1 MRVFVATLL
10 ALVSAWL
17 LYLASPYYAL
27 YRLGQAVEAG
37 DVGAVTSRVNV
48 RALRF
53 SLAKQ
58 LAAEIVAAEAGRSGI
73 ATPDAERAAGA
84 ALALADPL
92 LDEFVTPA
100 GVARLLRSG
109 TAASAQSGSA
119 FARDGVDLDDL
130 DDFLASSSWR
140 GFRNVY
146 FLLPPGEPPGSR
158 FRLQLRLG
166 QMTWRVVSL
175 ELPDGVRHRIATELL
190 KRRRT

>member
-1 MRVFVATLL
+1 MRVFVAGLL
-10 ALVSAWL
+10 ALVAAWL

-37 DVGAVTSRVNV
+37 NVAEVTSRVNV

-58 LAAEIVAAEAGRSGI
+58 VASEIVSSESNHGI

-92 LDEFVTPA
+92 LDEFVTPS
-100 GVARLLRSG
+100 GVARLLRAG
-109 TAASAQSGSA
+109 APGSAGGSA

-130 DDFLASSSWR
+130 DDFLGASSWR

-175 ELPDGVRHRIATELL
+175 ELPDDVRRRIATDLL

>member
-1 MRVFVATLL
+1 MRVFVASLL
-10 ALVSAWL
+10 VLVSAWI
-17 LYLASPYYAL
+17 LYLASPYHAL
-27 YRLGQAVEAG
+27 YRLGRAVEEGNLAE
-37 DVGAVTSRVNV
+37 VTSRVNV

-58 LAAEIVAAEAGRSGI
+58 VAGEIVAAEAGHAGI
-73 ATPDAERAAGA
+73 AGPDAERAASA

-92 LDEFVTPA
+92 LDEFVTPT
-100 GVARLLRSG
+100 GVARLLRTG
-109 TAASAQSGSA
+109 TGTGGTSA

-130 DDFLASSSWR
+130 DDFLTSSSWR

-146 FLLPPGEPPGSR
+146 FLLPPGEPPGAR

-166 QMTWRVVSL
+166 RMTWRVVSL
-175 ELPDGVRHRIATELL
+175 ELPDPVRRRIATELL

>member
-1 MRVFVATLL
+1 MRVFVAGLL
-10 ALVSAWL
+10 ALVAAWL

-37 DVGAVTSRVNV
+37 NVAEVTSRVNV

-58 LAAEIVAAEAGRSGI
+58 VASEIVASESNHGI

-92 LDEFVTPA
+92 LDDFVTPS
-100 GVARLLRSG
+100 GVARLLRAG
-109 TAASAQSGSA
+109 APGSAGGSA

-130 DDFLASSSWR
+130 DDFLGASSWR

-175 ELPDGVRHRIATELL
+175 ELPDDVRRRIATDLL